1 MLNIQSV
8 EKKCYREPVIAYRY
22 CYCIISLTV
31 LYVLVAKHKFQ
42 ILGPLFKTKYKGL
55 SIKTQKSR
63 IEALNGTS

>member
-8 EKKCYREPVIAYRY
+8 ETKCCREPVIAYQY

-42 ILGPLFKTKYKGL
+42 ILGPLFKTNL
-55 SIKTQKSR
+55 SRGSPIKAFQLKHR
-63 IEALNGTS
+63 RVG